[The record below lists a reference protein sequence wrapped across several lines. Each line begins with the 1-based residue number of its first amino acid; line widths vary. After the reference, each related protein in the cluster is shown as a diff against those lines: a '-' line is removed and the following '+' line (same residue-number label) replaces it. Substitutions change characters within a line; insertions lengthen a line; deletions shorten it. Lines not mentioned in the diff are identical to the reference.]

1 LKLIFII
8 KEVNGLIQR
17 YVKLIFLLL
26 FIPIGFSA
34 CNASSSTSS
43 ELQQV
48 VASTTIIGD
57 IVRAIAGDTV
67 DLTVLLPPGAD
78 PHTYEPTPQDMT
90 RLADA
95 KLIFLNGGGLEEL
108 MEPLIASAGGSA
120 RVIHLSEKITLL
132 EGSEDLA
139 HEVTPDAEDSHLH
152 EGGDPHVWTDPNNIL
167 VWIDAIEAALS
178 DLNPGEAGQYQAKAD
193 QYRAELKALD
203 AWIAAEVSQIPPEN
217 RLLVTDHLEFTYFA
231 RRYGFSLVGAVIPNY
246 STSADTSAQ
255 ELAALEDAI
264 RAQGVRAIFVGNTV
278 NPALAQRVANDTGV
292 HLVTLLTG
300 SLTEPGGEADTYLDY
315 MHHNVNKIVQ
325 ALK

>member
-1 LKLIFII
+1 M
-8 KEVNGLIQR
+8 IQR
-17 YVKLIFLLL
+17 FLKLIFLLL
-26 FIPIGFSA
+26 FIPIGSSA
-34 CNASSSTSS
+34 CNASPSSSS

-48 VASTTIIGD
+48 VASTTIVGD
-57 IVRAIAGDTV
+57 VVRAIAGDTV

-108 MEPLIASAGGSA
+108 MEPLIESAGGSA

-139 HEVTPDAEDSHLH
+139 HEATPDAEDSHLH

-167 VWIDAIEAALS
+167 VWVDAIEAALS
-178 DLNPGEAGQYQAKAD
+178 ELHPDEAGHYQEKAN
-193 QYRAELKALD
+193 QYRAELNALD
-203 AWIAAEVSQIPPEN
+203 RWIAAEVAQIPPEN

-255 ELAALEDAI
+255 ELATLEDAI
-264 RAQGVRAIFVGNTV
+264 RTQGVRAIFVGNTV

-292 HLVTLLTG
+292 QLVTLLTG

-315 MHHNVNKIVQ
+315 MRYNVNKIVQ